1 MLPDPKY
8 GTQGCSTSRLGEIPA
23 RERIQAEWV
32 RQLYPQYVS
41 VSAAVHL
48 FLSPSVANEQTQP
61 VWNNDLGCHIKSKG
75 AISICEGC
83 EQNAMRRISGIPFF

>member
-23 RERIQAEWV
+23 REWIRAERV

-48 FLSPSVANEQTQP
+48 FLSPSVVNEQTQP
-61 VWNNDLGCHIKSKG
+61 V
-75 AISICEGC
+75 
-83 EQNAMRRISGIPFF
+83 